1 MAFIAVGDMLTTR
14 HSDDAFDKEIKV
26 SNDYEKS
33 ISGTVHYLLRTELPP
48 NSTLHVNL
56 LDVTCADTPAKELA
70 RQVTPCAETTGLDF
84 TLLYKMA
91 DVLPDHRYAIR
102 ARIETT
108 EQVIFA
114 TTEDHA
120 VQLGVDHL
128 RPEDVI
134 VRNVRTEPDS
144 TF

>member
-1 MAFIAVGDMLTTR
+1 MST
-14 HSDDAFDKEIKV
+14 
-26 SNDYEKS
+26 DYEKS
-33 ISGTVHYLLRTELPP
+33 ISGTVHYLLKIQLPP

-56 LDVTCADTPAKELA
+56 LDITSADAPAKELA
-70 RQVTPCAETTGLDF
+70 QQVIPHAETTGLNFD
-84 TLLYKMA
+84 LLYKVA
-91 DVLPDHRYAIR
+91 DVLPDHRYALR

-114 TTEDHA
+114 TTKDHA

-134 VRNVRTEPDS
+134 VRNVRTKPDRN
-144 TF
+144 F

>member
-1 MAFIAVGDMLTTR
+1 M
-14 HSDDAFDKEIKV
+14 
-26 SNDYEKS
+26 SNEYEKS
-33 ISGTVHYLLRTELPP
+33 ISGIVHYLLRVELPT
-48 NSTLHVNL
+48 NSTLHVSL
-56 LDVTCADTPAKELA
+56 LDVTSAEAPAKELA
-70 RQVTPCAETTGLDF
+70 RQVIPCAETTGLDF
-84 TLLYKMA
+84 TLRYKMA

-114 TTEDHA
+114 TTKDHA

-134 VRNVRTEPDS
+134 VRNVRTKPDS
-144 TF
+144 NF